1 MGRCDPYDIGCGTVR
16 ELLGNGADSS
26 CYDGREQYWLYG
38 GNVSAQ
44 QICNMMDA
52 ETEALVAR
60 LTKENAELKQ
70 RAAELE
76 ADRQRLINQGGPCC
90 DED

>member
-1 MGRCDPYDIGCGTVR
+1 
-16 ELLGNGADSS
+16 
-26 CYDGREQYWLYG
+26 
-38 GNVSAQ
+38 
-44 QICNMMDA
+44 MDVD
-52 ETEALVAR
+52 TEELVAK

-70 RAAELE
+70 RVSELE

>member
-1 MGRCDPYDIGCGTVR
+1 MGRCDPYDIGRGTVR
-16 ELLGNGADSS
+16 ELLGDGADRSR
-26 CYDGREQYWLYG
+26 YDSREQHWLYG

-44 QICNMMDA
+44 QVCNMMDA

-60 LTKENAELKQ
+60 LTKENAELKA
-70 RAAELE
+70 RTAELE
-76 ADRQRLINQGGPCC
+76 EDRQRLINQAGTCC

>member
-1 MGRCDPYDIGCGTVR
+1 
-16 ELLGNGADSS
+16 
-26 CYDGREQYWLYG
+26 
-38 GNVSAQ
+38 
-44 QICNMMDA
+44 MDTK
-52 ETEALVAR
+52 TEALVAK

-70 RAAELE
+70 RVAELE